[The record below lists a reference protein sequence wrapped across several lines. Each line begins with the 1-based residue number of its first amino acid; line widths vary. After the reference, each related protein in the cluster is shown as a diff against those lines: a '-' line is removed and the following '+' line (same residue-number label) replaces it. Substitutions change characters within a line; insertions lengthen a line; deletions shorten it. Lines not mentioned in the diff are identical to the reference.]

1 MPHVCGK
8 KKKFCSLVLS
18 LNNYKE
24 VLVLSP
30 QELQTATF
38 TQSASLRD
46 FACLYTGHIR
56 STRYGFLIEALSLRR
71 RIPQTAERHVSLSR
85 GKFKACSCFWEA
97 NVLTALRIRTPKA
110 RLSYSR
116 RYSAKRSPWRILHP
130 QTLLI
135 ISQGKYRCQITYES
149 NQKTIRTST
158 SSTQFQEALSIKS
171 IPEIS
176 PLR

>member
-1 MPHVCGK
+1 MPHVCDK

-38 TQSASLRD
+38 TQLSSLRD

-56 STRYGFLIEALSLRR
+56 STRYGFLIEALSLLR

-85 GKFKACSCFWEA
+85 GKFKACSCFWNTSKIIA
-97 NVLTALRIRTPKA
+97 SLPDITLTDMAKWLDLVLQKHGWLFKA
-110 RLSYSR
+110 IP
-116 RYSAKRSPWRILHP
+116 AKRSPWRILHP
-130 QTLLI
+130 QTLFI
-135 ISQGKYRCQITYES
+135 IS
-149 NQKTIRTST
+149 
-158 SSTQFQEALSIKS
+158 
-171 IPEIS
+171 
-176 PLR
+176 